1 MDFGFTQE
9 QQRLIERVNALV
21 KERIAPR
28 AAQYDAE
35 FAMPVE
41 DLQDLRREGWLLANL
56 DKKRG
61 GLGFGL
67 YGDDPLSFFLI
78 DEHLAYGNP
87 STAHCFQVHNN
98 GLMMIDAMA
107 SDEQIQKWIE
117 PTVKR
122 GALLPG
128 AGAEPYGAP
137 PTTARKVAGG
147 YLVSGTK
154 HYATNASLAE
164 WLWVGRVASDAHPEP
179 IMFML
184 HKNTPGLTVDTE
196 IWRPTGM
203 RACISPWLYL
213 KDCFVPEE
221 NLLGQPGQF
230 LGENWMGKISFAF
243 TANYLGS
250 ARAMDDWA
258 LAYIR
263 ERNGGKD
270 SYRQLRFGELKS
282 MLDAARLILYN
293 AVRMFKRDPNEA
305 MIAAHEAKWMAK
317 ETLEKVMWSAAEICG
332 STALFVKHPLERFY
346 RDMHLHMM
354 HGRHDIAAQIVGASE
369 LGEPFDANRNH

>member
-1 MDFGFTQE
+1 MNFGFTRAQH
-9 QQRLIERVNALV
+9 QLIERVQHIV

-28 AAQYDAE
+28 AAQYDAD
-35 FAMPVE
+35 FAAPVE
-41 DLQDLRREGWLLANL
+41 DMQDLHREGWLLANL

-67 YGDDPLSFFLI
+67 HGDDPLNFFLI

-107 SDEQIQKWIE
+107 RDEQVAQWIA
-117 PTVKR
+117 PTIER

-128 AGAEPYGAP
+128 AGAEPHGVA
-137 PTTARKVAGG
+137 PTTARKTQGG

-154 HYATNASLAE
+154 HYATNAGMAE
-164 WLWVGRVASDAHPEP
+164 WLWIGRVASDSHDKP

-184 HKNTPGLTVDTE
+184 HKDTPGLKIDSA

-203 RACISPWLYL
+203 RACVSPWLYL
-213 KDCFVPEE
+213 ENCFVPEE
-221 NLLGQPGQF
+221 NLLGRPGQF
-230 LGENWMGKISFAF
+230 LDEKWMGKINFAF

-250 ARAMDDWA
+250 ARAMYDWS
-258 LAYIR
+258 LRYIR
-263 ERNGGKD
+263 ERSGAKD
-270 SYRQLRFGELKS
+270 SYRQLRFGELKC
-282 MLDAARLILYN
+282 MLDAARLTLYS
-293 AVRMFKRDPNEA
+293 AVRMFQREPDDA
-305 MIAAHEAKWMAK
+305 MIAAHQAKWMAK
-317 ETLEKVMWSAAEICG
+317 EALQKIIWSAAEICG
-332 STALFVKHPLERFY
+332 STALFVTHPLERFY

-369 LGEPFDANRNH
+369 FGEPFDTNRNH

>member
-1 MDFGFTQE
+1 VDFGFTNA
-9 QQRLIERVNALV
+9 QQQLIERVSALV

-28 AAQYDAE
+28 AARYDAD
-35 FAMPVE
+35 FAMPV
-41 DLQDLRREGWLLANL
+41 DDIQDIHGEGWLLANL

-67 YGDDPLSFFLI
+67 QGDDPLSFFLI

-107 SDEQIQKWIE
+107 SDAQIKEWLAPTIE
-117 PTVKR
+117 R

-128 AGAEPYGAP
+128 AGAEPHGVP
-137 PTTARKVAGG
+137 PTSAKKVAGG

-154 HYATNASLAE
+154 HYATNASMAE
-164 WLWVGRVASDAHPEP
+164 WLWIGRIASDSHPKP
-179 IMFML
+179 IMVML
-184 HKNTPGLTVDTE
+184 HKDTPGLTIDTE

-203 RACISPWLYL
+203 RACVSPWLYL
-213 KDCFVPEE
+213 EDCFVPEE
-221 NLLGQPGQF
+221 NLLGRPGQF
-230 LGENWMGKISFAF
+230 LDENWMGKINFAF

-250 ARAMDDWA
+250 ARAMYDWA
-258 LAYIR
+258 LSYTR
-263 ERNGGKD
+263 ERGGAKD
-270 SYRQLRFGELKS
+270 SYRQLRFGELKT
-282 MLDAARLILYN
+282 MLDAARLTLYT
-293 AVRMFKRDPNEA
+293 AVRMFKNDPDQA
-305 MIAAHEAKWMAK
+305 MIAAHEAKWLAK
-317 ETLEKVMWSAAEICG
+317 EMLEKMMWSTAEICG
-332 STALFVKHPLERFY
+332 STALFVNHPLERFY

-369 LGEPFDANRNH
+369 LGEPYDTNRNH

>member
-9 QQRLIERVNALV
+9 QQALIERVTTLAT
-21 KERIAPR
+21 ERMAPR
-28 AAQYDAE
+28 AAQYDAD

-41 DLQDLRREGWLLANL
+41 DLQDIHREGWLVANL

-107 SDEQIQKWIE
+107 SDAQVAKWIE
-117 PTVKR
+117 PTIKR
-122 GALLPG
+122 GALIPG
-128 AGAEPYGAP
+128 AGAEPYGVP
-137 PTTARKVAGG
+137 PTSAKKVSGG
-147 YLVSGTK
+147 YLISGTK
-154 HYATNASLAE
+154 HYATNASMAE
-164 WLWVGRVASDAHPEP
+164 WLWIGRIASDSHPKP
-179 IMFML
+179 IMVML
-184 HKNTPGLTVDTE
+184 PKDTPGLTIDSDA
-196 IWRPTGM
+196 WRPTGM
-203 RACISPWLYL
+203 RACVSPWLYL

-230 LGENWMGKISFAF
+230 LDENWMGKINFAF

-250 ARAMDDWA
+250 ARAMYDWA
-258 LAYIR
+258 IGYIR
-263 ERNGGKD
+263 ERGGAKD
-270 SYRQLRFGELKS
+270 SHRQLRFGELKS
-282 MLDAARLILYN
+282 LLDAARLVLYT
-293 AVRMFKRDPNEA
+293 AVRMFKNDPTQA

-317 ETLEKVMWSAAEICG
+317 EMLGKMMWSTAEICG
-332 STALFVKHPLERFY
+332 STALFVKHPLERLY

-354 HGRHDIAAQIVGASE
+354 HGRHDIAAQIVGAAE
-369 LGEPFDANRNH
+369 LGEQYDTNRNH

>member
-1 MDFGFTQE
+1 VDFGFSQE
-9 QQRLIERVNALV
+9 QQLLIERVTRLV
-21 KERIAPR
+21 KERIASR
-28 AAQYDAE
+28 AAQYDESFEAPL
-35 FAMPVE
+35 A
-41 DLQDLRREGWLLANL
+41 DIQDLHREGWLLANL
-56 DKKRG
+56 DKRRG

-67 YGDDPLSFFLI
+67 HGDDPLSFFLI

-98 GLMMIDAMA
+98 SLMMIDAMA
-107 SDEQIQKWIE
+107 NDEQVKPWLE
-117 PTVKR
+117 PTLKR
-122 GALLPG
+122 GALIPG

-137 PTTARKVAGG
+137 PTMAKRVPGG

-154 HYATNASLAE
+154 HYATNATMAE
-164 WLWVGRVASDAHPEP
+164 WLWIGRVESDSHAKP

-184 HKNTPGLTVDTE
+184 HRDTPGLKIDAET
-196 IWRPTGM
+196 WRPTGM
-203 RACISPWLYL
+203 RACVSPWLYL
-213 KDCFVPEE
+213 ENCFVPEE
-221 NLLGQPGQF
+221 NLLGRPGQF
-230 LGENWMGKISFAF
+230 LDENWMGKINFAF

-250 ARAMDDWA
+250 ARAMYDWA

-263 ERNGGKD
+263 ERNGAKD

-282 MLDAARLILYN
+282 MLDASRLILYN
-293 AVRMFKRDPNEA
+293 AVRMFKTDPA
-305 MIAAHEAKWMAK
+305 GALVAAHEAKWMAK
-317 ETLEKVMWSAAEICG
+317 ETLEKVMWSSAEICG

-369 LGEPFDANRNH
+369 LGEPYDTNRNH

>member
-1 MDFGFTQE
+1 MDFGFTPA
-9 QQRLIERVNALV
+9 QQALIERVSALA
-21 KERIAPR
+21 KERMAPR
-28 AAQYDAE
+28 AAQYDAD
-35 FAMPVE
+35 FAMPAD
-41 DLQDLRREGWLLANL
+41 DLLDIHREGWLLANL

-117 PTVKR
+117 PTINR

-128 AGAEPYGAP
+128 AGAEPLGVP
-137 PTTARKVAGG
+137 PTAAKKVAGG
-147 YLVSGTK
+147 YLLSGTK
-154 HYATNASLAE
+154 HYATNASMAE
-164 WLWVGRVASDAHPEP
+164 WLWIGRIASDFHPKP
-179 IMFML
+179 IMCML
-184 HKNTPGLTVDTE
+184 HKDTPGLTIDTE
-196 IWRPTGM
+196 AWRPTGM
-203 RACISPWLYL
+203 RACVSPWLYL

-221 NLLGQPGQF
+221 NLLGRPGQF
-230 LGENWMGKISFAF
+230 LDENWMGKINFAF

-250 ARAMDDWA
+250 ARAMYDWA

-263 ERNGGKD
+263 ERGGGKD
-270 SYRQLRFGELKS
+270 SYRQLRFGELKA
-282 MLDAARLILYN
+282 MLDAARLTLYT
-293 AVRMFKRDPNEA
+293 AVRMFKKNSNEA
-305 MIAAHEAKWMAK
+305 MIAAHQAKWLAK
-317 ETLEKVMWSAAEICG
+317 EMLEKMIWSTAEICG

-369 LGEPFDANRNH
+369 LGEPFDTNRNH

>member
-9 QQRLIERVNALV
+9 QQQLIERVNALV

-28 AAQYDAE
+28 AVSYDAE

-41 DLQDLRREGWLLANL
+41 DIQDLHRQGWLLANL

-107 SDEQIQKWIE
+107 SDEQVKKWLAPTIE
-117 PTVKR
+117 R
-122 GALLPG
+122 GALIPG
-128 AGAEPYGAP
+128 AGAEPYGVAP
-137 PTTARKVAGG
+137 TSAKKVSGG

-154 HYATNASLAE
+154 HYATNASMAE
-164 WLWVGRVASDAHPEP
+164 WLWIGRVASDSHPKP

-184 HKNTPGLTVDTE
+184 HKDTPGLKIDIE
-196 IWRPTGM
+196 AWRPTGM
-203 RACISPWLYL
+203 RACVSPWLYL
-213 KDCFVPEE
+213 ENCFVPEE

-230 LGENWMGKISFAF
+230 LGENWMGKINFAF

-250 ARAMDDWA
+250 ARAMYDWA

-263 ERNGGKD
+263 ARNGAKD

-282 MLDAARLILYN
+282 MLDAARLILYS
-293 AVRMFKRDPNEA
+293 AVRMFKNRPNEA

-317 ETLEKVMWSAAEICG
+317 ETLEKIIWSSAEICG

-369 LGEPFDANRNH
+369 LGEKYDTNRNH

>member
-1 MDFGFTQE
+1 MDFGFTHE
-9 QQRLIERVNALV
+9 QQRLIERVHLLI

-28 AAQYDAE
+28 VAQHDAE

-41 DLQDLRREGWLLANL
+41 DIHDLHREGWLLANL
-56 DKKRG
+56 DKRRG

-98 GLMMIDAMA
+98 ALMMIDAIA
-107 SDEQIQKWIE
+107 SDAQVKEWIA
-117 PTVKR
+117 PTIAR
-122 GALLPG
+122 GALIPG
-128 AGAEPYGAP
+128 AGAEPHGAP
-137 PTTARKVAGG
+137 PTSAKKVAGG
-147 YLVSGTK
+147 YLVNGTK

-164 WLWVGRVASDAHPEP
+164 WLWIGRVASDSHSKP
-179 IMFML
+179 IMFMM
-184 HKNTPGLTVDTE
+184 HRDTPGLTIDAE
-196 IWRPTGM
+196 AWRPTGM
-203 RACISPWLYL
+203 RSCVSPWLYL
-213 KDCFVPEE
+213 NDCFVPEE
-221 NLLGQPGQF
+221 NLLGRPGQF
-230 LGENWMGKISFAF
+230 LDENWMGKINFAF

-250 ARAMDDWA
+250 ARAMYDWA

-270 SYRQLRFGELKS
+270 SFRQLRFGELKS
-282 MLDAARLILYN
+282 MLDASRLILYN
-293 AVRMFKRDPNEA
+293 AVRMFKSDPGNA
-305 MIAAHEAKWMAK
+305 MIVAHEAKWMAK
-317 ETLEKVMWSAAEICG
+317 ETLEKIMWSAAEICG

-354 HGRHDIAAQIVGASE
+354 HGRHDIAAQIVGAAE
-369 LGEPFDANRNH
+369 LGEPYDTNRNH

>member
-1 MDFGFTQE
+1 LDFGFTEE
-9 QQRLIERVNALV
+9 QQRLIGRVNALV
-21 KERIAPR
+21 KEHIAPR
-28 AAQYDAE
+28 AAAYDAA
-35 FAMPVE
+35 FAAPLDDIR
-41 DLQDLRREGWLLANL
+41 DLHREGWLLTNL

-98 GLMMIDAMA
+98 ALMMIDAMA
-107 SDEQIQKWIE
+107 TDGQIAKWIE
-117 PTVKR
+117 PTIAR
-122 GALLPG
+122 GALIPG
-128 AGAEPYGAP
+128 AGAEPIGAP
-137 PTTARKVAGG
+137 PTTAKKVTGG

-154 HYATNASLAE
+154 HYATNASMAE
-164 WLWVGRVASDAHPEP
+164 WLWIGRVASDAHAMP
-179 IMFML
+179 IMFMM
-184 HKNTPGLTVDTE
+184 HKDTPGLKIDAE

-203 RACISPWLYL
+203 RACISPWLHL
-213 KDCFVPEE
+213 QDCFVPAE
-221 NLLGQPGQF
+221 NLLGRPGQF
-230 LGENWMGKISFAF
+230 LDENWMGKINFAF

-250 ARAMDDWA
+250 ARAIYDWA
-258 LAYIR
+258 LAYTR
-263 ERNGGKD
+263 GRNGGKD
-270 SYRQLRFGELKS
+270 SYRQLRVGELKS

-293 AVRMFKRDPNEA
+293 AVRMFKNDPSAA

-317 ETLEKVMWSAAEICG
+317 ETLEKVLWNAGEICG
-332 STALFVKHPLERFY
+332 STALFVNHPLERFY

-369 LGEPFDANRNH
+369 LGEPYDTNRNH